1 MQPHIRQSI
10 LNDIGGD
17 EQSID
22 TVDTAYDNIGLK
34 YILLPAWISAYRY
47 NNKLYHF
54 TVNACTGEVVG
65 ERPYSAIKIAMAV
78 IVGIILIILLVIA
91 LQSR

>member
-1 MQPHIRQSI
+1 MQPHIRESI

-22 TVDTAYDNIGLK
+22 SIDTTYDNIGLK
-34 YILLPAWISAYRY
+34 YVLLPAWISAYRY
-47 NNKLYHF
+47 SNKLYHF

-65 ERPYSAIKIAMAV
+65 ERPYSALKIALAV
-78 IVGIILIILLVIA
+78 IAGIILIIMLVMA
-91 LQSR
+91 LQH